1 MQVPNSSSPHSSEV
15 LVPQPPQAKRSLTS
29 EASFQSVKQWVHGA
43 SIRRKIGSGYA
54 VAIGV
59 ALLGTTTG
67 LTVGDYYQ
75 DQAQNQLTRAVKQE
89 QLLSELQR
97 NVLHMRL
104 HQHEFVPLLE
114 HPTLFEAKHHHFRS
128 HIDKTEKILPNLQSV
143 AATEN
148 SATLSQF
155 LLSSQGI
162 IHDYFQQMEG
172 FLNQIEP
179 QKLSAEEL
187 QARQIWLL
195 RFSTSEASLKFD
207 GLLDNLVKLVE
218 SNRQEQQR
226 AEVALAD
233 AKTLRTEIIALSM
246 LLSIGTATLLAVLT
260 SRAIARPLESVTK
273 VAQRATKESN
283 FELQAP
289 ITTQDEVGLLAA
301 ALNGLMQCI
310 TEHTHELQ
318 TIHQTLEKRVEDRT
332 EELWRKNEQLAEAH
346 DHLQQLNIELVSQ
359 AHELHQA
366 LQDLRQTQAQLI
378 QTEKM
383 SSLGQMVAGFA
394 HEINNPI
401 TFVAANLN
409 YASTYMTQLINL
421 VQLYQQQY
429 PHPPVV
435 LQEQIADLDVGFVV
449 DDLPK
454 VLASMQAGTDRI
466 RQLVLSLRNF
476 SRLDEAEMKPVN
488 VHEGIDNTLLILNHR
503 LATEILVVKQYSHL
517 PLVDCYPAQLNQ
529 VFMHLVNNAIDALRS
544 QANQTGKQITIQT
557 EVLKL
562 NQVSIC
568 IEDNGPGI
576 SSEVSSKLF
585 DPFFT
590 TKPVG
595 QGTGL
600 GLAICYQIIEKHHG
614 KIKVASQVGQGA
626 KFTITLPIQPTRSP
640 SSAVLPGSTL
650 LMRSEQAEAIL
661 GVAPQSQLNHSAM
674 TP

>member
-1 MQVPNSSSPHSSEV
+1 MQVQNPRSPHRSEV
-15 LVPQPPQAKRSLTS
+15 LMPQPPLPKRSLTS
-29 EASFQSVKQWVHGA
+29 EASFQRVKQWVHGA

-59 ALLGTTTG
+59 AFLGTTTG
-67 LTVGDYYQ
+67 LMVGDYYQ
-75 DQAQNQLTRAVKQE
+75 NQAQKQLTRAVKQE

-114 HPTLFEAKHHHFRS
+114 QPTLFEAKHHHFRS
-128 HIDKTEKILPNLQSV
+128 HIDKTQRILPNLQSV

-148 SATLSQF
+148 SATLRQF
-155 LLSSQGI
+155 LQSSQGI
-162 IHDYFQQMEG
+162 ILDYFQQMEA
-172 FLNQIEP
+172 FLKETDV
-179 QKLSAEEL
+179 QKLSATEL
-187 QARQIWLL
+187 KARQTWLL
-195 RFSTSEASLKFD
+195 KFSTSEASLKFD
-207 GLLDNLVKLVE
+207 GLLDNLVQLID
-218 SNRQEQQR
+218 SNRQDQQR

-246 LLSIGTATLLAVLT
+246 VLSISIATLLAVLT
-260 SRAIARPLESVTK
+260 SRAIARPLEAVTK

-283 FELQAP
+283 FDLQAP

-301 ALNGLMQCI
+301 ALNGLMQCV
-310 TEHTHELQ
+310 TEHTQELQ
-318 TIHQTLEKRVEDRT
+318 AVHQTLEKRVEERT
-332 EELWRKNEQLAEAH
+332 AELRCKNEQLADAH
-346 DHLQQLNIELVSQ
+346 DHLQQLNGELVSQ
-359 AHELHQA
+359 TQELNQA
-366 LQDLRQTQAQLI
+366 LQELRQTQAQLI

-409 YASTYMTQLINL
+409 YASTYMMQLISL

-435 LQEQIADLDVGFVV
+435 LQEKITDLDVDFVV

-466 RQLVLSLRNF
+466 HQLVLSLRNF
-476 SRLDEAEMKPVN
+476 SRLDEAEMKPVDI
-488 VHEGIDNTLLILNHR
+488 HEGINNTLVILNHR
-503 LATEILVVKQYSHL
+503 LAPEILLVRQYNEL
-517 PLVDCYPAQLNQ
+517 PLVECYPAQLNQ
-529 VFMHLVNNAIDALRS
+529 VFIHLVNNAIDALLS
-544 QANQTGKQITIQT
+544 QSNQVRKQITIQT
-557 EVLKL
+557 EVLNL
-562 NQVSIC
+562 NEVKIC

-576 SSEVSSKLF
+576 SSEVCRKLF

-600 GLAICYQIIEKHHG
+600 GLAICYQIMEKHHG
-614 KIKVASQVGQGA
+614 KVEVASEVGQGA
-626 KFTITLPIQPTRSP
+626 KFTITLPIQPTHSP
-640 SSAVLPGSTL
+640 
-650 LMRSEQAEAIL
+650 
-661 GVAPQSQLNHSAM
+661 GVAVPAKQLIDAI
-674 TP
+674 

>member
-1 MQVPNSSSPHSSEV
+1 MQVHNSRSPRSSNLVVTQPHLSM
-15 LVPQPPQAKRSLTS
+15 RSLTS
-29 EASFQSVKQWVHGA
+29 EASFQRVKHWVHGA

-54 VAIGV
+54 VAVGV
-59 ALLGTTTG
+59 ALLGTTAG

-75 DQAQNQLTRAVKQE
+75 NQAQKQLTHAVKQE

-114 HPTLFEAKHHHFRS
+114 QPTLFAAKHHHFRS
-128 HIDKTEKILPNLQSV
+128 HIEKTQKILPRLQSV
-143 AATEN
+143 AINEDSIA
-148 SATLSQF
+148 LIQF
-155 LLSSQGI
+155 LQSSQGI
-162 IHDYFQQMEG
+162 IRDYFQQMEA
-172 FLNQIEP
+172 FLNQTDP
-179 QKLSAEEL
+179 QKLATAEL
-187 QARQIWLL
+187 KARQDWLL
-195 RFSTSEASLKFD
+195 KFSTSEASLQFD
-207 GLLDNLVKLVE
+207 GLLDNLVQLIE

-246 LLSIGTATLLAVLT
+246 LLSISIATLLAILT
-260 SRAIARPLESVTK
+260 SRAIARPLESVTQ

-289 ITTQDEVGLLAA
+289 ITTKDEVGLLAA
-301 ALNGLMQCI
+301 ALNGLMQRV
-310 TEHTHELQ
+310 TEHTQELQ
-318 TIHQTLEKRVEDRT
+318 AIHQTLEKRVEART
-332 EELWRKNEQLAEAH
+332 AELWHKNEELEEAH
-346 DHLQQLNIELVSQ
+346 HHLQQLNGELVSQ

-409 YASTYMTQLINL
+409 YASTYMMQLISL

-429 PHPPVV
+429 PHPPKP
-435 LQEQIADLDVGFVV
+435 LQAQIVDLDADFLVE
-449 DDLPK
+449 DLPK
-454 VLASMQAGTDRI
+454 VLASMRAGTDRI

-476 SRLDEAEMKPVN
+476 SRLDEAEMKPADI
-488 VHEGIDNTLLILNHR
+488 HEGIDNTLLMLNHR
-503 LATEILVVKQYSHL
+503 LTPEITVVKQYSEL
-517 PLVDCYPAQLNQ
+517 PLVECYPAQLNQ
-529 VFMHLVNNAIDALRS
+529 VFMYLLNNAIDALLS
-544 QANQTGKQITIQT
+544 QPNLVQKQILIRTELSEFNQIKIQ
-557 EVLKL
+557 
-562 NQVSIC
+562 I
-568 IEDNGPGI
+568 IDNGPGI
-576 SSEVSSKLF
+576 SREVCGKLF

-600 GLAICYQIIEKHHG
+600 GLAICYQVIEKHGG
-614 KIKVASQVGQGA
+614 KIEVNSEVEQGA
-626 KFTITLPIQPTRSP
+626 EFIITLPVQPSHTALATTVTATQQLANMLP
-640 SSAVLPGSTL
+640 SS
-650 LMRSEQAEAIL
+650 
-661 GVAPQSQLNHSAM
+661 
-674 TP
+674 

>member
-1 MQVPNSSSPHSSEV
+1 MQVQNPSSPHSYEIA
-15 LVPQPPQAKRSLTS
+15 VPQPHLSKRSLTS
-29 EASFQSVKQWVHGA
+29 EASFQRVKQWVHGA

-59 ALLGTTTG
+59 ALLGTTAG

-75 DQAQNQLTRAVKQE
+75 NQAQKQLTRAVKQE

-104 HQHEFVPLLE
+104 HHHEFVPLLE
-114 HPTLFEAKHHHFRS
+114 KPALFEAKHDHFLS
-128 HIDKTEKILPNLQSV
+128 HIDKTQKILPSLQSV

-148 SATLSQF
+148 SPTLTQF
-155 LLSSQGI
+155 LQSSQGI
-162 IHDYFQQMEG
+162 VRDYFQQMEV
-172 FLNQIEP
+172 FLRETNP
-179 QKLSAEEL
+179 QELSTTEL
-187 QARQIWLL
+187 KAKQAWLL
-195 RFSTSEASLKFD
+195 QFSTSEASLKFD
-207 GLLDNLVKLVE
+207 GLLDNLVQLIE

-246 LLSIGTATLLAVLT
+246 VLSVSIAAILAVLT

-301 ALNGLMQCI
+301 ALNGLMQCV

-318 TIHQTLEKRVEDRT
+318 TVHQTLEKRVEERT
-332 EELWRKNEQLAEAH
+332 AELWRKNEQLAEAH
-346 DHLQQLNIELVSQ
+346 DHLQQLNGELVSQ

-366 LQDLRQTQAQLI
+366 LQELRQTQAQLI

-409 YASTYMTQLINL
+409 YANTYMTQLISL

-429 PHPPVV
+429 PHPPAV
-435 LQEQIADLDVGFVV
+435 LEAQIADLDVGFVV

-476 SRLDEAEMKPVN
+476 SRLDEAEMKPVDI
-488 VHEGIDNTLLILNHR
+488 HEGIDNTLLILNHR
-503 LATEILVVKQYSHL
+503 LAPEISIVKQYSEL
-517 PLVDCYPAQLNQ
+517 PLVECYPAQLNQ
-529 VFMHLVNNAIDALRS
+529 VFMHLLNNAIDALLS
-544 QANQTGKQITIQT
+544 NALLSPSNQARKQITIET
-557 EVLKL
+557 EVLKF
-562 NQVSIC
+562 NQIKIC
-568 IEDNGPGI
+568 IADNGPGI
-576 SSEVSSKLF
+576 SSEFSSKLF

-614 KIKVASQVGQGA
+614 KIEVASEIGQGA
-626 KFTITLPIQPTRSP
+626 KFMITLPIQAI
-640 SSAVLPGSTL
+640 SSANSAALPAK
-650 LMRSEQAEAIL
+650 EFVEVI
-661 GVAPQSQLNHSAM
+661 
-674 TP
+674 